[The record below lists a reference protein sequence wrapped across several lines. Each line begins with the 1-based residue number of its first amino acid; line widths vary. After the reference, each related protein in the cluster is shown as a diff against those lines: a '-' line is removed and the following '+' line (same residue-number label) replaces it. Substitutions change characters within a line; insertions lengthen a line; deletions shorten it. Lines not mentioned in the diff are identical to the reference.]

1 VQHLD
6 PDRLVLLA
14 LSEELEELTE
24 LDHLASCA
32 DCRNEM
38 DTLRHV
44 AAIGGQTQDLKDLP
58 PPPEHLWQSIAADIA
73 APAVAARPTM
83 PAAPTPSAAMP
94 DAVPAPV
101 TDLAGRRTRRSRSR
115 WLTPILAAAA
125 AAVLAVA
132 GTVAVDRFTDRAP
145 AEKVAAR
152 ATLTPLQTAPPSAGG
167 DVQVFT
173 DGKLRIDVRDLPLT
187 SGFHEVWL
195 LDPDTPG
202 KMVAVGSLPGG
213 PEAVL
218 AVPPGTDLNRY
229 RLVDVSDEPHDGDAT
244 HSGKSLLRGTLTK

>member
-1 VQHLD
+1 MQHLD

-24 LDHLASCA
+24 LDHLESCA
-32 DCRNEM
+32 ACRGEM
-38 DTLRHV
+38 QALRDV
-44 AAIGGQTQDLKDLP
+44 AEIGSQTAELRDLP
-58 PPPEHLWQSIAADIA
+58 APPEHLWQAISADIT
-73 APAVAARPTM
+73 APR
-83 PAAPTPSAAMP
+83 
-94 DAVPAPV
+94 APV
-101 TDLAGRRTRRSRSR
+101 VHLAERRSRPR
-115 WLTPILAAAA
+115 WLVPALTAAA

-132 GTVAVDRFTDRAP
+132 GTVGIGRLIDRTPADQFT
-145 AEKVAAR
+145 AR
-152 ATLTPLQTAPPSAGG
+152 ATLSPLETVPPGAGG
-167 DVQVFT
+167 DVRVSS
-173 DGKLRIDVRDLPLT
+173 DGRLRIGVHDLPLT

-202 KMVAVGSLPGG
+202 KMVAVGNLPPG

-218 AVPPGTDLNRY
+218 TVPRGTDLNRY